1 MSSLNTS
8 LRTGSIHSGDDF
20 DSVAEVTRLFGRS
33 ATRLRF
39 RNDFTIP
46 GRSDELACLLSEKG
60 GDRWHNVPEYGPN
73 QDAKGWNETVTYVE
87 YNDDVA
93 KSERRVKDELA
104 RPRVRHVF
112 WRETRDNIHWY
123 KFQGDFKIDVDA
135 TRATLGTEQPRVI
148 YRRFATT
155 TTCLKVA
162 EVKQTFTD
170 DEFRNL
176 KGRLVRVN
184 FLDEIGFS
192 ADCGKAVVQESV
204 KAWPGTKFLV
214 TDVTSGCARVTCD
227 TRDENLLQAAL
238 LCIPVKKREGFKKIL
253 GFTIPRQD
261 FALGYVEVLPEG
273 GTLGDTFV
281 AISTEETEV

>member
-1 MSSLNTS
+1 MSSFNTC
-8 LRTGSIHSGDDF
+8 LRIGSIHSGDDF
-20 DSVAEVTRLFGRS
+20 DSVAEVTHLFERT
-33 ATRLRF
+33 ATRLPF
-39 RNDFTIP
+39 HNYFTIP
-46 GRSDELACLLSEKG
+46 GRPDEIVCLLTEKG
-60 GDRWHNVPEYGPN
+60 GDRWHNVPEHGPK
-73 QDAKGWNETVTYVE
+73 QDAKGWNEILTYVE
-87 YNDDVA
+87 YNDDAA
-93 KSERRVKDELA
+93 KSEERVNDELA

-112 WRETRDNIHWY
+112 WRETRDNVHWY

-176 KGRLVRVN
+176 KGHLVRVN
-184 FLDEIGFS
+184 FRDEIGFS
-192 ADCGKAVVQESV
+192 ADCGKVVVQESV
-204 KAWPGTKFLV
+204 KAWPGTMFLV
-214 TDVTSGCARVTCD
+214 TDVTSGCVRVTCD

-238 LCIPVKKREGFKKIL
+238 LCVPVKNREGFKKIL

-261 FALGYVEVLPEG
+261 FALGYVEVLPGG
-273 GTLGDTFV
+273 GTLDDTFV